1 MKEFFNANK
10 ILIIWSTVAIIVAAS
25 FFSFLASLT
34 YVENYEMGYSFDK
47 FSGTI
52 EKFDRTGYFVKPWW
66 QYEVNTID
74 LRPTQVSITANQR
87 VLNAKLVKFD
97 PEGLDTFLEW
107 HGRGAGE
114 DLTQLQDILKS
125 YAYKNNR
132 GADCP
137 FLIILEE
144 INEGDNP
151 PKTSTQTPSQNDR

>member
-1 MKEFFNANK
+1 MREFFK
-10 ILIIWSTVAIIVAAS
+10 EYKTQIIGSLIAIPALIT
-25 FFSFLASLT
+25 FFSFFASIT

-47 FSGTI
+47 FGGTI
-52 EKFDRTGYFVKPWW
+52 EKFDRTGYFLKPWW

-97 PEGLDTFLEW
+97 PEGLDIFLEW

-114 DLTQLQDILKS
+114 DLAQLQDILKS

-151 PKTSTQTPSQNDR
+151 SNTAIKPSEQK